1 MGKIMDYTYSYSGA
15 DCRAYAFFPDN
26 PGSMVDL
33 SSLATISISVHEAK
47 SPVRRLGERGVS
59 GYTRGIRTIAGSMVF
74 LVIEDHPLWKL
85 IHANNNYS
93 PGYSSTDWNRDSD
106 RSISRINQRK
116 LSTMIRPFNIMLV
129 YQTEVVKTGNS
140 SKVSL
145 MEIPEKASLI
155 IENIDIL
162 NEGLVTSVNDMV
174 TEVQMQFVAQ
184 DYYSLDK
191 GIQELKQQ
199 EIIEN
204 TLTMQPKQPDIEKP
218 DPVTEIQNKLSFFG
232 YKGINELNIPNLS
245 EEQKTKLR
253 ETNTSIQLKELAEL
267 IREVNKD
274 AKYSYDDTMYW
285 SSQYGQLT
293 EIQKIINENKAIRD
307 SYEVINGKLVIKNKE

>member
-15 DCRAYAFFPDN
+15 DCRAYAYFPDSPEN
-26 PGSMVDL
+26 MIDL

-116 LSTMIRPFNIMLV
+116 LSTMIRPFNIMLF
-129 YQTEVVKTGNS
+129 YQTEIMKNT
-140 SKVSL
+140 SL
-145 MEIPEKASLI
+145 EHAKRFTTNERASLI

-184 DYYSLDK
+184 DYYSLEKEKAETYLTSYRDPTIK
-191 GIQELKQQ
+191 TLKK
-199 EIIEN
+199 EEPPN
-204 TLTMQPKQPDIEKP
+204 TRVLYTPPTKTGGMIFSGGMNTGGVFISPGKI
-218 DPVTEIQNKLSFFG
+218 
-232 YKGINELNIPNLS
+232 ELNEVPEALKK
-245 EEQKTKLR
+245 ETK
-253 ETNTSIQLKELAEL
+253 E
-267 IREVNKD
+267 
-274 AKYSYDDTMYW
+274 
-285 SSQYGQLT
+285 
-293 EIQKIINENKAIRD
+293 
-307 SYEVINGKLVIKNKE
+307 

>member
-15 DCRAYAFFPDN
+15 DCRAYAFFPDD
-26 PGSMVDL
+26 PGNMVDL

-93 PGYSSTDWNRDSD
+93 STDWNRDSD

-129 YQTEVVKTGNS
+129 YQTEIVKVGNS
-140 SKVSL
+140 SKVSSI
-145 MEIPEKASLI
+145 EIPERASLI
-155 IENIDIL
+155 IEKIDIL

-184 DYYSLDK
+184 DYYNLDK
-191 GIQELKQQ
+191 SAQSLNKSIQKT
-199 EIIEN
+199 N
-204 TLTMQPKQPDIEKP
+204 TKYSETQSETSAYTYSKS
-218 DPVTEIQNKLSFFG
+218 T
-232 YKGINELNIPNLS
+232 NEDYLLGLFEAQKVELS
-245 EEQKTKLR
+245 E
-253 ETNTSIQLKELAEL
+253 LKELVKEQGKDSFKRTIL
-267 IREVNKD
+267 SLHKTRGDCNYEEVRQQFVNNV
-274 AKYSYDDTMYW
+274 
-285 SSQYGQLT
+285 L
-293 EIQKIINENKAIRD
+293 ENENFIND
-307 SYEVINGKLVIKNKE
+307 NINGKWHRKPQHIIDDRVINEEYKFDKDE